1 LGQKTNPIGF
11 RLGVSKTWDSR
22 WFAKRDFANL
32 LGEDITIRKYIRGR
46 LSQAGISRILIE
58 RAADKV
64 TIVIRTARPGI
75 VIGRRGQE
83 VDRLRDELHNI
94 TGKQIFLNVEEV
106 RRPDAD
112 AQLVAEH
119 VARQLEQRVSFRRAM
134 KKAITAAR
142 RSGAEGIRLSCSG
155 RLGGAE
161 MGRREQYR
169 DGRVPLHTLRADID
183 YATSTAHTTYGCVG
197 VKAWIYNGMKLGGA
211 LEGQEPES
219 RPGRP
224 PRRTTAPG
232 GGAGG

>member
-1 LGQKTNPIGF
+1 LGQKTHPVGF
-11 RLGVSKTWDSR
+11 RLGIIKTWDSR
-22 WFAKRDFANL
+22 WFARRDFSKL
-32 LGEDITIRKYIRGR
+32 LLEDVKIRRYIRRR

-83 VDRLRDELHNI
+83 VDKLRDELNKI

-106 RRPDAD
+106 RRPDTD

-119 VARQLEQRVSFRRAM
+119 VARQLEQRVGFRRAM

-142 RSGAEGIRLSCSG
+142 RSGAQGIRIACSG

-169 DGRVPLHTLRADID
+169 EGRVPLHTLRADID
-183 YATSTAHTTYGCVG
+183 YATATAHTTYGTVG
-197 VKAWIYNGMKLGGA
+197 VKTWIFNGEKIGDADDSGAINPTGTRRGADTRGG
-211 LEGQEPES
+211 
-219 RPGRP
+219 
-224 PRRTTAPG
+224 
-232 GGAGG
+232 

>member
-1 LGQKTNPIGF
+1 LGQKTHPVGF
-11 RLGVSKTWDSR
+11 RLGIIKTWDSR
-22 WFAKRDFANL
+22 WFAKRDFPKL
-32 LGEDITIRKYIRGR
+32 LMEDITIRRYIQSR
-46 LSQAGISRILIE
+46 LSQAGISKVLIE

-83 VDRLRDELHNI
+83 VDKLRDELHKI

-112 AQLVAEH
+112 AKLVAEH

-142 RSGAEGIRLSCSG
+142 RSGALGIRLSCAG

-169 DGRVPLHTLRADID
+169 EGRVPLHTLRADID
-183 YATSTAHTTYGCVG
+183 YATATAHTTYGTVG
-197 VKAWIYNGMKLGGA
+197 VKAWIFNGEKIGDA
-211 LEGQEPES
+211 DES
-219 RPGRP
+219 QDSSAPRPTGR
-224 PRRTTAPG
+224 RG
-232 GGAGG
+232 GGQ

>member
-1 LGQKTNPIGF
+1 MGQKTHPIGF
-11 RLGVSKTWDSR
+11 RLGTSKTWDSR
-22 WFAKRDFANL
+22 WFAKRDFAKL
-32 LGEDITIRKYIRGR
+32 LMEDVTIRRYIGGR

-83 VDRLRDELHNI
+83 VDRLRDELRNI

-142 RSGAEGIRLSCSG
+142 RSGALGIRLACAG

-161 MGRREQYR
+161 MGRREHYR

-183 YATSTAHTTYGCVG
+183 YATATAHTTYGCVG
-197 VKAWIYNGMKLGGA
+197 VKAWIFHGEKLGGEA
-211 LEGQEPES
+211 QEQS
-219 RPGRP
+219 RPAAGPR
-224 PRRTTAPG
+224 PRRPLAG
-232 GGAGG
+232 GGRAGGN

>member
-1 LGQKTNPIGF
+1 LGQKTHPVGF
-11 RLGVSKTWDSR
+11 RLGTSKTWDSR
-22 WFAKRDFANL
+22 WFAKRDFSKL
-32 LGEDITIRKYIRGR
+32 LLEDVTIRKYIRGR

-83 VDRLRDELHNI
+83 VDKLRDELHNI

-142 RSGAEGIRLSCSG
+142 RSGAEGIRLVCSG

-169 DGRVPLHTLRADID
+169 DGRVPLQKFIAGQREPLIP
-183 YATSTAHTTYGCVG
+183 VG
-197 VKAWIYNGMKLGGA
+197 GILITPISCARYVLNTG
-211 LEGQEPES
+211 
-219 RPGRP
+219 
-224 PRRTTAPG
+224 
-232 GGAGG
+232 